1 MTISRRTFLKA
12 GGLSMLAFG
21 AAGLGSIAAPSFL
34 TRIAEASRLN
44 APDSKRRK
52 ILVTIFQRGA
62 MDGLLAVTPM
72 TDPAIQKYRPLIA
85 VPNDKLI
92 NLQNGFGL
100 HPSLEPFA
108 RLYQEKRLA
117 IIHGAGSPEKNRSHF
132 DAQDFMENGT
142 PGRKG
147 TADGW
152 LNRTMEVS
160 GGLQKTPSPFQAVS
174 LTAAL
179 PLSLYGQRKAI
190 AMSNINE
197 FGVRLAGGGAQSTL
211 ASAAGNSFE
220 ELYAKSTEELLSGTG
235 KESFEAVKVL
245 SKINTNKYQP
255 ENGAVYPGSPLGNS
269 LRQIAQ
275 LIKSDLGVEIAF
287 AESAGWDTH
296 VGEVNRFAAQ
306 ASDLSKSIAAFWSD
320 LQTYQ
325 DELVVMTMTEFGRTV
340 KQNGSGGTDHGRGS
354 CFFVLGNKVDGGKVH
369 GSIPASLEPDALE
382 DGRDLP
388 VTTDFRSVFS
398 EVAGKQFSIAA
409 ANDRSIFPNWTGKR
423 LPLFTA

>member
-1 MTISRRTFLKA
+1 
-12 GGLSMLAFG
+12 
-21 AAGLGSIAAPSFL
+21 
-34 TRIAEASRLN
+34 
-44 APDSKRRK
+44 
-52 ILVTIFQRGA
+52 
-62 MDGLLAVTPM
+62 
-72 TDPAIQKYRPLIA
+72 
-85 VPNDKLI
+85 
-92 NLQNGFGL
+92 
-100 HPSLEPFA
+100 
-108 RLYQEKRLA
+108 LYQEKKLA

-152 LNRTMEVS
+152 LNRTMETS
-160 GGLQKTPSPFQAVS
+160 SMLQKPSSPFQAVA

-179 PLSLYGQRKAI
+179 PRSLYGDRKAI
-190 AMSNINE
+190 AMSNLNE
-197 FGVRLAGGGAQSTL
+197 FGVRLGGGAQAAM

-245 SKINTNKYQP
+245 SKIDTRNYQP
-255 ENGAVYPGSPLGNS
+255 ENGAQYPNSPLGNS

-296 VGEVNRFAAQ
+296 VGEVNQFSARAT
-306 ASDLSKSIAAFWSD
+306 DLSKSIAAFWSD
-320 LQTYQ
+320 LQKYQ
-325 DELVVMTMTEFGRTV
+325 DDLVVMTMTEFGRTV

-354 CFFVLGNKVDGGKVH
+354 CFFVLGNNVDGGKVH
-369 GSIPASLEPDALE
+369 GSIPTSLEPDALE

-388 VTTDFRSVFS
+388 VTTDFRAVFS

-409 ANDRSIFPNWTGKR
+409 AKDNVIFPNWTGKR
-423 LPLFTA
+423 LPLLKA